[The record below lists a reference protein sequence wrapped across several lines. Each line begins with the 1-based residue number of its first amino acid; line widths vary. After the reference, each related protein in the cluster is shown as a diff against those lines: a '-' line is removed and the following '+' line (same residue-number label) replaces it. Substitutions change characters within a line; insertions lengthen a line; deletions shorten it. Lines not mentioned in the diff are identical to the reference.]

1 MKAICCCLGHSLS
14 QAGFMHHL
22 SFALGIPS
30 SLTVTEGELEDAA
43 GLLRIF

>member
-1 MKAICCCLGHSLS
+1 
-14 QAGFMHHL
+14 MHHL

-43 GLLRIF
+43 GLFRVF